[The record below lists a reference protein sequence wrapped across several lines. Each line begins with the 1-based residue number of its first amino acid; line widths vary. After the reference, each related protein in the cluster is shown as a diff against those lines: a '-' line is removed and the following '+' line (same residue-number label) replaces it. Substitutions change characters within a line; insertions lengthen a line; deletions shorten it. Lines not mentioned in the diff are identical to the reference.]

1 MRNIGIIGSGKIAID
16 LLVKI
21 SKQKNYKC
29 SIIAGRRNGT
39 DGSRIANDLGVP
51 FTAHGIDGLLDFKD
65 NLDIVIDATNAVDHI
80 KHWNILKENSISVID
95 MTPSDVGK
103 NYIPYLS
110 DISSSGVC
118 NLNMV
123 SCGGQTSIPY
133 LNKMINVIDD
143 CKYIEVVSSISSKS
157 AGMGTR
163 INLDQ
168 YISNTEKAITR
179 YTGIDNVKVML
190 IINPAE
196 PPVAMKTS
204 ISIMCNKVSDYIID
218 KVSEEVESQV
228 KTYIPGF
235 EIVVK
240 PQWVDT
246 NRLMTTIKVEGAGD
260 YLPKYAGNLDII
272 NSAAIFAIRDFFDD
286 N

>member
-1 MRNIGIIGSGKIAID
+1 MKNIGILGSGKIAID

-21 SKQKNYKC
+21 SKQENLKC
-29 SIIAGRRNGT
+29 VVMAGRRFGT
-39 DGSRIANDLGVP
+39 DGSRIANDLNVP
-51 FTAHGIDGLLDFKD
+51 FTDQGISGLLEYKD
-65 NLDIVIDATNAVDHI
+65 DLDLVIDATNAIDHI
-80 KHWNILKENSISVID
+80 EHWKILQENSLSVID
-95 MTPSDVGK
+95 MTPSDVGR

-110 DISSSGVC
+110 EVDSSSIS

-133 LNKMINVIDD
+133 LKKMVNVIDD

-168 YISNTEKAITR
+168 YITNTERAISR
-179 YTGIDNVKVML
+179 YTGVKNVKVL
-190 IINPAE
+190 LVVNPAD
-196 PPVAMKTS
+196 PPVSMKTS
-204 ISIMCNKVSDYIID
+204 ISIMCNKVSDFVINRLA
-218 KVSEEVESQV
+218 SEIEQQM

-235 EIVVK
+235 DIVVK
-240 PQWVDT
+240 PQWIDT
-246 NRLMTTIKVEGAGD
+246 NRLMATIKVEGVGD

-272 NSAAIFAIRDFFDD
+272 NSAAIFAIKDLLK
-286 N
+286 

>member
-1 MRNIGIIGSGKIAID
+1 MRNIGILGSGKIAID

-21 SKQKNYKC
+21 SKQKDLKC
-29 SIIAGRRNGT
+29 IVMAGRRFGT
-39 DGSRIANDLGVP
+39 DGSKIANDLNVP
-51 FTAHGIDGLLDFKD
+51 FTDQGISGLLEYKND
-65 NLDIVIDATNAVDHI
+65 LDIVIDATNAIDHVE
-80 KHWNILKENSISVID
+80 HWKILQKNNLSVID

-110 DISSSGVC
+110 EIDSSFSF

-133 LNKMINVIDD
+133 LQKMINLIDD

-168 YISNTEKAITR
+168 YITNTEKAIRR
-179 YTGIDNVKVML
+179 YTGIENVKVL
-190 IINPAE
+190 LVVNPAE
-196 PPVAMKTS
+196 PPVSMKTS
-204 ISIMCNKVSDYIID
+204 ISIMCNKVSDYVISKLSDEI
-218 KVSEEVESQV
+218 EEQM

-235 EIVVK
+235 DILVK
-240 PQWVDT
+240 PQWIDT
-246 NRLMTTIKVEGAGD
+246 NRLMTTIRVEGAGD

-272 NSAAIFAIRDFFDD
+272 NSAAIFAIKDLLK
-286 N
+286 

>member
-1 MRNIGIIGSGKIAID
+1 MKNIGILGSGKIAID
-16 LLVKI
+16 LLLKI
-21 SKQKNYKC
+21 SKQKDYKC
-29 SIIAGRRNGT
+29 LVMGGRRLGT
-39 DGSRIANDLGVP
+39 DGSLIANQLGVP
-51 FTAHGIDGLLDFKD
+51 FTDKGITGLLEYKD
-65 NLDIVIDATNAVDHI
+65 NLDVVIDATNAIDHI
-80 KHWNILKENSISVID
+80 EHWKILKENNLSVID

-110 DISSSGVC
+110 KIDSSSIC

-133 LNKMINVIDD
+133 LQKMVNVIDD

-168 YISNTEKAITR
+168 YITNTEKAISR
-179 YTGIDNVKVML
+179 YTGVENVKVL
-190 IINPAE
+190 LVVNPAE
-196 PPVAMKTS
+196 PPVFMKTS
-204 ISIMCNKVSDYIID
+204 ISIMRNKVSDFIINKLAD
-218 KVSEEVESQV
+218 EVEHQM

-235 EIVVK
+235 DIVVR
-240 PQWVDT
+240 PQWIDT

-272 NSAAIFAIRDFFDD
+272 NSAAIFAIKDLLK
-286 N
+286 

>member
-1 MRNIGIIGSGKIAID
+1 MRNIGILGSGKIAID

-21 SKQKNYKC
+21 SKQEDLKC
-29 SIIAGRRNGT
+29 IVMAGRRFGT
-39 DGSRIANDLGVP
+39 DGSKIANDLNVP
-51 FTAHGIDGLLDFKD
+51 FTDQGISGLLEYKD
-65 NLDIVIDATNAVDHI
+65 YLDIVIDATNAIDHI
-80 KHWNILKENSISVID
+80 EHWKILQENNLSVID

-110 DISSSGVC
+110 EIDPSSVF

-133 LNKMINVIDD
+133 LQKMINLIDD

-168 YISNTEKAITR
+168 YITNTEKAIRR
-179 YTGIDNVKVML
+179 YTGIKNVKVL
-190 IINPAE
+190 LVVNPAE
-196 PPVAMKTS
+196 PPVSMKTS
-204 ISIMCNKVSDYIID
+204 ISIMCNKVSDYVISKLSDEI
-218 KVSEEVESQV
+218 EEQM

-235 EIVVK
+235 DILVK
-240 PQWVDT
+240 PQWIDT
-246 NRLMTTIKVEGAGD
+246 NRLMTTIRVEGAGD

-272 NSAAIFAIRDFFDD
+272 NSAAIFAIKDLLK
-286 N
+286 

>member
-1 MRNIGIIGSGKIAID
+1 MKNIGIIGSGKIAID

-21 SKQKNYKC
+21 SKQKDYQC
-29 SIIAGRRNGT
+29 LVMAGRRIGT
-39 DGSRIANDLGVP
+39 DGSRIANDLNVK
-51 FTAHGIDGLLDFKD
+51 FTDQGIVGLLEYKD
-65 NLDIVIDATNAVDHI
+65 DLDLIIDATNALDHI
-80 KHWNILKENSISVID
+80 NHWEILKENNLSVID

-110 DISSSGVC
+110 EVDSSSVS

-133 LNKMINVIDD
+133 LQKMINVIDD
-143 CKYIEVVSSISSKS
+143 CKYIEVISSISSKS

-168 YISNTEKAITR
+168 YITNTEKAITR
-179 YTGIDNVKVML
+179 YTGIDNVKVL
-190 IINPAE
+190 LVINPAE
-196 PPVAMKTS
+196 PPVSMKTS
-204 ISIMCNKVSDYIID
+204 ISIMCNKVSDYVIGKLSDEI
-218 KVSEEVESQV
+218 EAQM

-235 EIVVK
+235 DILVK

-246 NRLMTTIKVEGAGD
+246 NRLMTTIRVEGAGD

-272 NSAAIFAIRDFFDD
+272 NSAAIFAIKDLLK
-286 N
+286 